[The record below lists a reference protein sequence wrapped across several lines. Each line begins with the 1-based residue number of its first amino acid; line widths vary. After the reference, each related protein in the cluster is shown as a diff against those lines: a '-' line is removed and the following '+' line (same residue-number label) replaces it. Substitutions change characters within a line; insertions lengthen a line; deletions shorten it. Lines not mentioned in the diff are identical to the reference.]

1 MTNRNRSQGRSFTRR
16 SQPAPPNATETESE
30 SESAS
35 PPPNQWRR
43 RAVNKAQ
50 NDGRVSTTIRFPKER
65 YDWLHQVS
73 SATGRNKSD
82 LVDQALELL
91 AEKMGY
97 GMRPLQ

>member
-16 SQPAPPNATETESE
+16 SQPAPTNATETESE
-30 SESAS
+30 TAS

-82 LVDQALELL
+82 LVDEALELL